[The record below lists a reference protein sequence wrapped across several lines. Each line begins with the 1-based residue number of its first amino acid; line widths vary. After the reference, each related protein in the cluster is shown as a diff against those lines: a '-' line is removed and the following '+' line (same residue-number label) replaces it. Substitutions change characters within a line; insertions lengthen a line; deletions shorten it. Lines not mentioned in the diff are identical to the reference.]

1 MELLQYSSICCP
13 QRLWNQTQRRTR
25 VLFQHLVF
33 NSLTNCLGPRKLL
46 HSGRLYKTKSSRE
59 LWAFLF
65 SDFLLLTHSAKQ
77 FSSSG
82 SDKLFSL
89 KSNVQLKMYKT
100 VGQGPISL
108 ADMLPLS
115 DLNSES
121 FCLQPLFL
129 NEVLVKM
136 PPDPSSDEPLFHV
149 SHIDRV
155 YTLKTET
162 LNERSVINIC
172 TSHR

>member
-1 MELLQYSSICCP
+1 MEHTPDTHADRGPLRDALERAEELCSQVNEGVREQENSD
-13 QRLWNQTQRRTR
+13 RLEWIQTHVQCEGPIEVKAEPPLVRLAEPPPSVTAPA
-25 VLFQHLVF
+25 LFQHLVF

-46 HSGRLYKTKSSRE
+46 HSGRLHKTKSSRE

-100 VGQGPISL
+100 VCRRHPPTSGESL
-108 ADMLPLS
+108 S
-115 DLNSES
+115 
-121 FCLQPLFL
+121 
-129 NEVLVKM
+129 
-136 PPDPSSDEPLFHV
+136 PSWD
-149 SHIDRV
+149 
-155 YTLKTET
+155 
-162 LNERSVINIC
+162 
-172 TSHR
+172 

>member
-1 MELLQYSSICCP
+1 MSLTKEK
-13 QRLWNQTQRRTR
+13 QTPRRTR
-25 VLFQHLVF
+25 LLFQHLAF

-89 KSNVQLKMYKT
+89 KSNLQLKMYKT
-100 VGQGPISL
+100 VRQGAASL
-108 ADMLPLS
+108 ADMQTS
-115 DLNSES
+115 
-121 FCLQPLFL
+121 
-129 NEVLVKM
+129 
-136 PPDPSSDEPLFHV
+136 PSAD
-149 SHIDRV
+149 
-155 YTLKTET
+155 
-162 LNERSVINIC
+162 
-172 TSHR
+172 